1 MDLMVQVDSA
11 SFNVASMT
19 SSENDMPTSPVLQDT
34 TRKHILLRLLMSRRE
49 IGSIIG
55 KNGES
60 INTFREKSG
69 AKIKIS
75 EKGVGERIISIYGE
89 TQDVILV
96 CKLFCRKLEW
106 DARHKRKRTG
116 PYFDNARITP
126 KIILRTLFPSSICG
140 YILGKSGINVR
151 HIRQETGCLLEFSPN
166 KLPNSTE
173 RVLFLSGDALA
184 VCDAAERIC
193 KRIATVKNKIP
204 IIPYCPSNLPSTL
217 CKFKLVDEFPTASND
232 LGSGEIPGGRRCRM
246 TQFSRERATTALT
259 INSLFHYRRSLA
271 CNLIA
276 ALPDPRFRP
285 NDESEEQDKLVQYL
299 HQHSLGREL
308 LGSWDAVPSA
318 TLTLPHSPTSV
329 ARSGN
334 QVDANCPQAEEANST
349 NSLNF
354 PFPPLHTEKFYI
366 PQDPHP
372 PFHFNGS
379 TIAIDRAANNAA
391 PPRLDK
397 AEDAALQSCFI
408 HELTYE
414 MVLPNDLVGC
424 IIGRGG
430 LKINEIRR
438 ISQANI
444 KISNDDKDN
453 NVRQITIA
461 GTAQAINVALL
472 LIRTSL
478 LGCGA

>member
-11 SFNVASMT
+11 SFDVASMT
-19 SSENDMPTSPVLQDT
+19 SSENDILTSPVRQDMS
-34 TRKHILLRLLMSRRE
+34 RKHILLRLLMSRRE

-60 INTFREKSG
+60 ISTFREKSG

-75 EKGVGERIISIYGE
+75 EKGFGERIISIYGE

-106 DARHKRKRTG
+106 DARHKRKRTE
-116 PYFDNARITP
+116 PYFDNVRITP

-151 HIRQETGCLLEFSPN
+151 HIRQETGCQLEFSPN

-173 RVLFLSGDALA
+173 RLLFLSGDALA

-193 KRIATVKNKIP
+193 NQIATVKGKIP
-204 IIPYCPSNLPSTL
+204 IIPYCPSKLPSTL
-217 CKFKLVDEFPTASND
+217 CKFKLVDKFPTASSV
-232 LGSGEIPGGRRCRM
+232 LGSGENPGGRRRGM
-246 TQFSRERATTALT
+246 TQFSRELATTALN
-259 INSLFHYRRSLA
+259 INSFSHYRRSLA
-271 CNLIA
+271 CNSIA
-276 ALPDPRFRP
+276 ALPNPPFRP
-285 NDESEEQDKLVQYL
+285 TTEPEVQDTLAQYL
-299 HQHSLGREL
+299 HQRSLSREL
-308 LGSWDAVPSA
+308 LGSWDAVPVA
-318 TLTLPHSPTSV
+318 ELTLPHSPASF
-329 ARSGN
+329 ACSRD
-334 QVDANCPQAEEANST
+334 QADADCPQADEANST

-354 PFPPLHTEKFYI
+354 PLPPLHTKKFYTT
-366 PQDPHP
+366 QDPHL
-372 PFHFNGS
+372 PFHFNES
-379 TIAIDRAANNAA
+379 ATAINRTTNSAV
-391 PPRLDK
+391 PLRLDK

-408 HELTYE
+408 HDLTYE

-438 ISQANI
+438 ISQASI
-444 KISNDDKDN
+444 KISNDDKDAS
-453 NVRQITIA
+453 VRQITIA
-461 GTAQAINVALL
+461 GTPQAVNVALL
-472 LIRTSL
+472 HIQTRQVF
-478 LGCGA
+478 